1 MNFENFLR
9 DGKITF
15 EGKEHAFHFENNI
28 LTIFSNDIE
37 NDWSN
42 YSSIFF
48 RTKILA
54 LKKIHILELL
64 YKETQSLL

>member
-1 MNFENFLR
+1 MNFENLVR

-28 LTIFSNDIE
+28 LTIFSNDID

-42 YSSIFF
+42 YSSFF
-48 RTKILA
+48 LEIKILTS
-54 LKKIHILELL
+54 KKIYIMELL
-64 YKETQSLL
+64 CKVTQ

>member
-1 MNFENFLR
+1 MNFENFVR

-37 NDWSN
+37 
-42 YSSIFF
+42 
-48 RTKILA
+48 
-54 LKKIHILELL
+54 ELDL
-64 YKETQSLL
+64 NKEKDDIER

>member
-1 MNFENFLR
+1 MNFENFVR

-28 LTIFSNDIE
+28 LT
-37 NDWSN
+37 
-42 YSSIFF
+42 FF
-48 RTKILA
+48 PMILKMIGVIIAVFFLELKILA

>member
-1 MNFENFLR
+1 MNFENFVR

-28 LTIFSNDIE
+28 LTIFSNDID

-42 YSSIFF
+42 YSSVFLEI
-48 RTKILA
+48 KILTS
-54 LKKIHILELL
+54 KKIHIMELL
-64 YKETQSLL
+64 CKVTQ

>member
-1 MNFENFLR
+1 MNFENFVR

-42 YSSIFF
+42 YSSIFLNL
-48 RTKILA
+48 KILA